1 MKERRKTDD
10 FFNEFDASVGRM
22 EDYVRA
28 LEVETR
34 ERASL
39 INLLEQA
46 DLFYDSQRGE
56 FKVVCTV
63 KPKCFFT
70 NFQMRLLH

>member
-1 MKERRKTDD
+1 
-10 FFNEFDASVGRM
+10 M
-22 EDYVRA
+22 EEYVKA

-39 INLLEQA
+39 ISFLEQA
-46 DLFYDSQRGE
+46 DLFYEAQRGE

-63 KPKCFFT
+63 TSQLVFLFFIVLCG
-70 NFQMRLLH
+70 FQLKVF